1 MTHGIQLE
9 FRKTIKITQ
18 ELIDNGIK
26 SDSSACM
33 VAEAIKI
40 EFPSAEKVSVD
51 IQTIRLT
58 IGFTRYVFLTPKSVQ
73 LHIKLWDMG
82 EPPPPFSFQLNNYS
96 FKLPS
101 KKGQKRSA
109 GKATVVQ
116 NRNGSIT
123 RLDGRAPPTLGGN

>member
-40 EFPSAEKVSVD
+40 EFPSAEKVKGETKWQSVLFVK
-51 IQTIRLT
+51 I
-58 IGFTRYVFLTPKSVQ
+58 
-73 LHIKLWDMG
+73 
-82 EPPPPFSFQLNNYS
+82 
-96 FKLPS
+96 
-101 KKGQKRSA
+101 A
-109 GKATVVQ
+109 
-116 NRNGSIT
+116 
-123 RLDGRAPPTLGGN
+123 